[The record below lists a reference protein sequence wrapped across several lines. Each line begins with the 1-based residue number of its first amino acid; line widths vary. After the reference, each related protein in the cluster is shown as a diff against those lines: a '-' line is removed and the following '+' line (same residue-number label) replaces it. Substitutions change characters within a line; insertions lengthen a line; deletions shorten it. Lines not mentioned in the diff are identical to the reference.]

1 MTTLIV
7 ILVLYLLI
15 RFSSRY
21 LLPYLLKRYINNV
34 KKNLESQQQQ
44 YQDSKTTQGKS
55 KIDIKS
61 APQEKHNNEDS
72 IEYTD
77 YEEIKDDQKQ

>member
-21 LLPYLLKRYINNV
+21 LLPYILKRYINIV

-44 YQDSKTTQGKS
+44 YQNSNTTQGKS

-61 APQEKHNNEDS
+61 SPQEKHNDVDS

-77 YEEIKDDQKQ
+77 FEEVKDDQKQ